1 MWMSFFFFN
10 LLILFHCLSP
20 SLNVFFFLFFF
31 LFRFIDERRLLI
43 IAPRDPNDGLM
54 LMLTLGVEEEEG
66 GGGGERI
73 NGFRHGKRGRSLLKY
88 KTRLICGTPSSV
100 ESMTVRKKHISVAP
114 ILRSA
119 TTPLLP
125 FPVVPSIV
133 PPVPSMTSLL
143 HAKQRRER
151 EEEEKEEEGVVEEEE
166 EVVGKEIVGEMVEE
180 ELDNL
185 VSTFDYFAH
194 SNANKVKK
202 DYQLVEE
209 QQQQQQQQ
217 QQPLFVLKPV
227 PSSAAISTTKTTV
240 LEKDDDDVVVSH
252 SPNSLRQ
259 KLRERL
265 RRNSRRGTKQKREEN
280 REKSKEV
287 SLAGGLRSTSDYS
300 PNQVA
305 KSVQETKE
313 RMERLRAIMMSKGNT
328 TTTRVGGGGG
338 GMEEDEDSKEVME
351 EEPPPPPPTPPSG
364 FIPNLPPGTYMTLLP
379 PPPSP
384 PPTPPG
390 GTGQTPT
397 TPLRT
402 FSSPSLKYDMES
414 SQKSPLLTNIADRQ
428 RELQATMRRRAML
441 KLGGV

>member
-1 MWMSFFFFN
+1 
-10 LLILFHCLSP
+10 
-20 SLNVFFFLFFF
+20 
-31 LFRFIDERRLLI
+31 
-43 IAPRDPNDGLM
+43 M
-54 LMLTLGVEEEEG
+54 LMLTLGVEEEEEWE
-66 GGGGERI
+66 GGEGM
-73 NGFRHGKRGRSLLKY
+73 NGFRHEKRGRSLLKY
-88 KTRLICGTPSSV
+88 ETRLICGTPSSV
-100 ESMTVRKKHISVAP
+100 ESMTVRKKHIDVAP
-114 ILRSA
+114 TKVAETTSRSA

-125 FPVVPSIV
+125 FPVVSSIV
-133 PPVPSMTSLL
+133 PPVPSLTSLL
-143 HAKQRRER
+143 HAKHAKQRRDR
-151 EEEEKEEEGVVEEEE
+151 EEEELEEEKEEGVIEEEE
-166 EVVGKEIVGEMVEE
+166 EEEGEEVVGEMVEKE
-180 ELDNL
+180 ALENL

-209 QQQQQQQQ
+209 QQQQQPPPPPQQQ
-217 QQPLFVLKPV
+217 SPPFVLKPV
-227 PSSAAISTTKTTV
+227 PSSAAKRTTKTTV
-240 LEKDDDDVVVSH
+240 LEKEVMSQ

-265 RRNSRRGTKQKREEN
+265 RRNSRRGTKQKREES

-305 KSVQETKE
+305 RSVQETKE
-313 RMERLRAIMMSKGNT
+313 RMERLRTIMMSKGN

-338 GMEEDEDSKEVME
+338 GMEEDEESKKVVE
-351 EEPPPPPPTPPSG
+351 EDMPPPPPPTPPGG
-364 FIPNLPPGTYMTLLP
+364 FIPNLPPGTYMTLP

-414 SQKSPLLTNIADRQ
+414 SQKSPMLTNIADRQ

-441 KLGGV
+441 KLGGGAIS